1 MRDFAAARAPHGCTT
16 TIMDGDTGT
25 EATRAIPQMFRGT
38 TPVSD
43 LAIFSWASPA
53 RLEPC

>member
-1 MRDFAAARAPHGCTT
+1 MRDFAAARAPYGCAT

-43 LAIFSWASPA
+43 LAIF
-53 RLEPC
+53 RGHLLQG

>member
-1 MRDFAAARAPHGCTT
+1 MVALRL
-16 TIMDGDTGT
+16 IMDGDTGT

-43 LAIFSWASPA
+43 LAIF
-53 RLEPC
+53 RGHLLQG